1 MPFNNF
7 KFQIIFIFVKK
18 NVILFSN
25 STSTTWFVFNQTDE
39 NIYIMFLIYEVL
51 LFKETYEI
59 NYFQVRF
66 SVTEEALVKITSI
79 LFINLKRSFNFP
91 TFPKSLEMLFLKYNI
106 WYQHLFWFIVIV
118 FLLLFC
124 NCMLDNLKK
133 FLSFI

>member
-7 KFQIIFIFVKK
+7 KFQIIFIIVKK

-91 TFPKSLEMLFLKYNI
+91 TFPKAWKCCF
-106 WYQHLFWFIVIV
+106 
-118 FLLLFC
+118 
-124 NCMLDNLKK
+124 
-133 FLSFI
+133 